1 MRVAF
6 LWSPRSGNRYRYPV
20 YPSLA
25 TIRRPIGMR
34 IYGIP
39 MRIYVQGVPLDT
51 TWFCPYCCAT
61 VDTGFITLQ
70 KHSKQNADARSPHSS
85 IGYSRSALS
94 LRET

>member
-1 MRVAF
+1 MRKTRV
-6 LWSPRSGNRYRYPV
+6 G
-20 YPSLA
+20 
-25 TIRRPIGMR
+25 
-34 IYGIP
+34 

-70 KHSKQNADARSPHSS
+70 KHSKQNADARSPYSS

-94 LRET
+94 LRETYVLGRNYNVTRVGCIVPRQQSR